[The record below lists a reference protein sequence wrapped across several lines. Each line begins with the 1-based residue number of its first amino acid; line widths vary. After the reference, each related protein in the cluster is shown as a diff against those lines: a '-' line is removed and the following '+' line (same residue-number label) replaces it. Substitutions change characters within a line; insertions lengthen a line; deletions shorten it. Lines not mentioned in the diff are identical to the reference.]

1 MRMRSDGRIAESAG
15 RVDLETAR
23 DTISYIRDD
32 LATVEGLETAAA
44 ALSRAIGII
53 DEHRR
58 NVPPRQRITV
68 APRFLRSP
76 FRR

>member
-1 MRMRSDGRIAESAG
+1 MRFDGRVASGTE

-23 DTISYIRDD
+23 ETISYIRDD
-32 LATVEGLETAAA
+32 LATVDGLEAAAA

-58 NVPPRQRITV
+58 NVQPRQRIAI